1 MEHHKTK
8 LTKVLAL
15 VMIVMVAMAML
26 AAATWSSGSEGG
38 SSELKVT
45 IAHINDTHSQ
55 LDPTEQSFTLNN
67 AAIRVSI
74 GGVTRI
80 KTAMDNLRK
89 THEHVLF
96 LHAGDTIQG
105 TPYFTRFQGAAD
117 IDFDNLLGIDAMCL
131 GNHEFDR
138 GPALTAKLI
147 SQAKFPVLS
156 ANIDAS
162 GEPLLK
168 DKIQPYTIKNFGAHQ
183 IGIIGVTTPDT
194 VNISSPGPNLKF
206 NDAAQSVTAAVSKLN
221 SLGVNIIIVL
231 SHLGYHEDIQLAAKI
246 TGVGVII
253 GGHSHTL
260 LGDPNNF
267 KSAGVVLTPSGD
279 YPTVVKNPAGKNVYI
294 AQAWSWYNILG
305 QLDVVFDADGDVQS
319 CVGHPT
325 LIVSEVIK
333 QKDASGKY
341 VAVQAGSPLYQTVV
355 QSLPAAAQVLTG
367 NAEAEAKL
375 AVYRKAI
382 EPMMQAKIAYAA
394 NDLKRGDNVGPGPI
408 VADSMLWKT
417 KSLGTQIAM
426 QNAGGIRAD
435 ILSGDVTVGTVSTV
449 LPFRNTLVVIE
460 LAGRDVVKSL
470 EDGVAFQLKH
480 NPPRHPP
487 YIYVSGV
494 SFTVTRANPAGSRV
508 GNVKVKDPTGAYT
521 AIDPAKKYRVV
532 VNNYMA
538 DGKDDYYTF
547 KNATGYKYDTGFGD
561 AEVFMDYLTQVLNG
575 TISNPTTALI
585 TVTRAQVIDI
595 FNYLASAVEPARPQV
610 NPKTKKAA

>member
-1 MEHHKTK
+1 MAINGPNGTPCIFAEGFIPLNQENFVEHHQSR

-15 VMIVMVAMAML
+15 VMVAMVAMAML
-26 AAATWSSGSEGG
+26 AAASCCGRSAGG
-38 SSELKVT
+38 SSGLKVT

-55 LDPTEQSFTLNN
+55 LDPNEQSFTLNN
-67 AAIRVSI
+67 TAIRVSI

-89 THEHVLF
+89 THENVLF

-117 IDFDNLLGIDAMCL
+117 IDFDNLLGIDAMSL
-131 GNHEFDR
+131 GNHEFDK

-147 SQAKFPVLS
+147 SQANFPVLS

-168 DKIQPYTIKNFGAHQ
+168 DKIQPYTIKKFGAHQ

-206 NDAAQSVTAAVSKLN
+206 NDAAQSVTASVSKLN
-221 SLGVNIIIVL
+221 SLGVNNIVLL

-260 LGDPNNF
+260 LGDPSNF

-305 QLDVVFDADGDVQS
+305 QLDLVFDADGDVQS

-333 QKDASGKY
+333 QKDDSGKY
-341 VAVQAGSPLYQTVV
+341 VAVPAGSPIYQMVV

-367 NAEAEAKL
+367 HAEAEAKL
-375 AVYRKAI
+375 AGYRKGIA
-382 EPMMQAKIAYAA
+382 PLMQAKIAYAA
-394 NDLKRGDNVGPGPI
+394 NDLKRCENVGPGPI

-417 KSLGTQIAM
+417 KSMGTQIAM
-426 QNAGGIRAD
+426 QNAGGVRAD
-435 ILSGDVTVGTVSTV
+435 ILAGDVAVGTVSTV
-449 LPFRNTLVVIE
+449 LPFGNTLVVIE
-460 LAGRDVVKSL
+460 LTGRDVVKSL
-470 EDGVAFQLKH
+470 EEGVTFLLGH
-480 NPPRHPP
+480 NPQPNPP
-487 YIYVSGV
+487 YMYVSGI

-521 AIDPAKKYRVV
+521 AIDPAKNYRVV
-532 VNNYMA
+532 TNSFMA
-538 DGKDDYYTF
+538 AGRDGRHW
-547 KNATGYKYDTGFGD
+547 
-561 AEVFMDYLTQVLNG
+561 
-575 TISNPTTALI
+575 LI
-585 TVTRAQVIDI
+585 MSI
-595 FNYLASAVEPARPQV
+595 N
-610 NPKTKKAA
+610 